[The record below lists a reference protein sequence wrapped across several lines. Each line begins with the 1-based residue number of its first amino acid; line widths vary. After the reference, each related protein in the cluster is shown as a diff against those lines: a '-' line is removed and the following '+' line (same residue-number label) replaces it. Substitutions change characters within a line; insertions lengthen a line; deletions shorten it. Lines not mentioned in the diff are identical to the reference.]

1 MWYIMVMFSITKQAQ
16 GKRGSFVKL
25 VQLDTEDYAVIVR
38 PPSEGKLQHM
48 YVGPDLSKAEE
59 VFETEAGRLGES
71 AG

>member
-1 MWYIMVMFSITKQAQ
+1 MMVMFSITKQAQ

-38 PPSEGKLQHM
+38 PPSEGRLQHR

-59 VFETEAGRLGES
+59 VFETEMVRL
-71 AG
+71 ADTADQP